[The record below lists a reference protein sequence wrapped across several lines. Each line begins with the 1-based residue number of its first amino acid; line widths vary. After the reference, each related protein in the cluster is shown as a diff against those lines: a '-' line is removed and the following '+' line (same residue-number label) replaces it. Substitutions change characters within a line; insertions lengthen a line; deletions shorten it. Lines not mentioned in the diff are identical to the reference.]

1 MPHVIERPPVVA
13 HPRGERALQEP
24 HRFVR
29 WLGWLLLAAVVIGG
43 AGLIWY
49 GIANEAEPVA
59 AEQAASIT
67 EIDPYLNPE
76 LKTRINLAPASLEM
90 IDMHEN
96 PELMGARVLLQETAE
111 TRIP

>member
-1 MPHVIERPPVVA
+1 MPQVAQRPPVVLRPTPEKA
-13 HPRGERALQEP
+13 VQEP

-29 WLGWLLLAAVVIGG
+29 WLGWLLAAVVVVGG

-59 AEQAASIT
+59 AEQAVSIT
-67 EIDPYLNPE
+67 ELDPYLNPE
-76 LKTRINLAPASLEM
+76 LKTRINLAPASLEL

-96 PELMGARVLLQETAE
+96 PELMGAGVVPQETAE

>member
-1 MPHVIERPPVVA
+1 MPHVIERPPVA
-13 HPRGERALQEP
+13 ARPRPEGAVQEP

-29 WLGWLLLAAVVIGG
+29 WLGWLLIAAIVIGG

-59 AEQAASIT
+59 AGQAATIS

-90 IDMHEN
+90 IDLYEN
-96 PELMGARVLLQETAE
+96 PELSGARVVPQETAE